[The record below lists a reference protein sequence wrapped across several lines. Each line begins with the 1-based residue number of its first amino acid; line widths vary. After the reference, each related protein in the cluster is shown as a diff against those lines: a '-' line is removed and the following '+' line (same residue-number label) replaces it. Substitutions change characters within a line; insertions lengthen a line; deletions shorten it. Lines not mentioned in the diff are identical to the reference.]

1 MMMVKATSF
10 PSSQTAPILG
20 SAPREPSSRWRRP
33 GFWSALAGMAAA
45 VALACAI
52 VATEMAGQFGQSA
65 SHFRRRADRLQAR
78 LGQVEQRLTRATR
91 EVAEMRQQAAT
102 RELFNRIVA
111 APDSQMVRLEPT
123 DRHQPWHGALA
134 FSRHLS
140 QAILEVSA
148 LPDNDPARFTLS
160 WIRRQG
166 NPIRAAQFAARD
178 PGEPEVVVQLAPPP
192 VGVDAVVVER
202 AAPNKPS
209 DQTTPRPLLRGELP
223 KPGKR

>member
-1 MMMVKATSF
+1 MMVKESSF
-10 PSSQTAPILG
+10 PPSAQTAPILG
-20 SAPREPSSRWRRP
+20 PAPGEPISRWRRP

-52 VATEMAGQFGQSA
+52 VATEMAGQSA

-78 LGQVEQRLTRATR
+78 LGQVQQRLTMATR
-91 EVAEMRQQAAT
+91 EVAEMRQQTAA

-111 APDSQMVRLEPT
+111 APDSQMVRLEAT

-140 QAILEVSA
+140 QAMLEVTA
-148 LPDNDPARFTLS
+148 LPDDDPAARFTLS

-166 NPIRAAQFAARD
+166 NPIAAAEFAARD
-178 PGEPEVVVQLAPPP
+178 PGQPEVVVQLAPPP
-192 VGVDAVVVER
+192 TGVDAIVVAR
-202 AAPNKPS
+202 AVTNTLS
-209 DQTTPRPLLRGELP
+209 DQTIHRPLLRGELP